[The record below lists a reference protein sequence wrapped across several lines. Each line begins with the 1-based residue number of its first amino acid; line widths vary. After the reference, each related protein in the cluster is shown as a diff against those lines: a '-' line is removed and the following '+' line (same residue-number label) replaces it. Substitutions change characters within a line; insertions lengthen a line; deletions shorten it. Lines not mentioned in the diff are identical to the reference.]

1 MIDYNLIYQFPHSLT
16 HQKLR
21 QEPALILER
30 RAHYCSGGGA
40 LVQAR
45 EGGLVPAVR
54 QPQVQWR
61 TFVYFRE
68 SAPGKHGPCEE
79 EQEEWQHAPVIGLY
93 EHVS

>member
-1 MIDYNLIYQFPHSLT
+1 
-16 HQKLR
+16 
-21 QEPALILER
+21 
-30 RAHYCSGGGA
+30 
-40 LVQAR
+40 VQAR